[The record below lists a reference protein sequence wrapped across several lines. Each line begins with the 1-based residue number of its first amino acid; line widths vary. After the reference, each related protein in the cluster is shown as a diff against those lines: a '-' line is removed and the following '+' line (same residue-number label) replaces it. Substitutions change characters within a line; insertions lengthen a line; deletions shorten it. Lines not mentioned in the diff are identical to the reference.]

1 MKVSALIGALLC
13 GAVVALAA
21 QAQDVKNPYT
31 FVFDK
36 DAWGEIKPFMTNKE
50 ANFELM
56 KMPAGMS
63 AADYVKELR
72 EKEGLKG
79 SIVVVS
85 KSPVRGL
92 ARGKP
97 DEASFAVTYNNS
109 VDRYREVVAMAAIG
123 VAVGQQQFIR
133 SLPGADLDSNVIVV
147 SETLIATIEGMV
159 ASMKMEQEVKQAA

>member
-1 MKVSALIGALLC
+1 MKRLTLLNP
-13 GAVVALAA
+13 GQATALATRVQDTENPCTFLFDNAA
-21 QAQDVKNPYT
+21 QS
-31 FVFDK
+31 
-36 DAWGEIKPFMTNKE
+36 EIRPFMTKLGS
-50 ANFELM
+50 AFELRAL
-56 KMPAGMS
+56 PAGMS

-109 VDRYREVVAMAAIG
+109 VDRHREVVAMAAIG